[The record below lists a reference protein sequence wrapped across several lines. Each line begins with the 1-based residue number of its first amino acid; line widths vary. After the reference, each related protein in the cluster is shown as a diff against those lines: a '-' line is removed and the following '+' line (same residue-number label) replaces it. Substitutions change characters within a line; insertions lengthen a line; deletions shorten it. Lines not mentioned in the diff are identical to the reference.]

1 VYITPE
7 KYTYVKTA
15 KPLRKMLTEKRI
27 KEIEFL
33 EESAFKGLTTY
44 PTISVVENSSP
55 ADKVQITYRDGKI
68 QYVSLPSNGES
79 WLPTLNGKKNSKSG
93 YTLKDICER
102 ISCGVAT
109 GADRI
114 FVKKNTLLKPG
125 LERFAYPT
133 ISGRELI
140 YDGDLPSPTFSMLI
154 PYDKTGKL
162 MPFDELDGL
171 SEYLSQPHIKKR
183 LEARTCVKRKPWY
196 AFHETPPMMH
206 LLRPKIL
213 CKDVSMRPS
222 FWLDK
227 DGVFVPRHSV
237 YYVVL
242 KDASKLEE
250 VLEYLQTD
258 FAYDWLMKNCQ
269 RAAND
274 FIRLQSNVMK
284 KLPIPEE
291 LYNSINNSSIM
302 SSRIEPYI
310 FSEAVRNY
318 WKVRSKQGVDQEEKG
333 ISDTGERSKVTGGQ
347 QMNGFSDKITELLVG
362 SGIPSSDIYVRSK
375 RELPGFFRPHKG
387 WDIVVMSQNKLLAA
401 IELKSQVGP
410 SFGNNFNNRIEEA
423 LGSALDFWTAYRE
436 NAFGTSPQ
444 PWLGYLF
451 LLEDCRESRKTRTV
465 REPHFEVLPEFKKT
479 SYAKRYELLCRKLVL
494 ERQYNSACLILSDK
508 MNSELTENY
517 VIPAADLSPDQFLMQ
532 LLNHINLHSS
542 IRKTQLDHFTKN
554 S

>member
-1 VYITPE
+1 MLIVKGYFKTPRKIVDLMVGKLFEKRHPTVRDSVLDTGCGPGDFIDGIIRWCNKKNLQLPNIVGVELDTNHVSKAEKKFQKFPEITIQYRDYLIFNDEKYDYIIGNPPYVPITQLSEEEKKLYKPIYQTAKGRFDLYLLFFEKSVKSLKKNGRLVYITPE

-15 KPLRKMLTEKRI
+15 KPLRKILTEKRI
-27 KEIEFL
+27 KEIEFI

-44 PTISVVENSSP
+44 PTITVVENSSP
-55 ADKVQITYRDGKI
+55 ADKVHITYRDGKTRHI
-68 QYVSLPSNGES
+68 SLPSNGES

-93 YTLKDICER
+93 HTFKDICER

-140 YDGDLPSPTFSMLI
+140 YDEDLPSPTFSMLI
-154 PYDKTGKL
+154 PYNKTGKL
-162 MPFDELDGL
+162 MPFNELDGFG
-171 SEYLSQPHIKKR
+171 EYLSQPHIKKR

-196 AFHETPPMMH
+196 AFHETPPMRY

-237 YYVVL
+237 YYVVI
-242 KDASKLEE
+242 KDDSKLEE
-250 VLEYLQTD
+250 VLAYLQTD

-291 LYNSINNSSIM
+291 LYNSINN
-302 SSRIEPYI
+302 
-310 FSEAVRNY
+310 
-318 WKVRSKQGVDQEEKG
+318 G
-333 ISDTGERSKVTGGQ
+333 
-347 QMNGFSDKITELLVG
+347 
-362 SGIPSSDIYVRSK
+362 
-375 RELPGFFRPHKG
+375 
-387 WDIVVMSQNKLLAA
+387 
-401 IELKSQVGP
+401 
-410 SFGNNFNNRIEEA
+410 
-423 LGSALDFWTAYRE
+423 
-436 NAFGTSPQ
+436 
-444 PWLGYLF
+444 
-451 LLEDCRESRKTRTV
+451 
-465 REPHFEVLPEFKKT
+465 
-479 SYAKRYELLCRKLVL
+479 
-494 ERQYNSACLILSDK
+494 
-508 MNSELTENY
+508 
-517 VIPAADLSPDQFLMQ
+517 
-532 LLNHINLHSS
+532 
-542 IRKTQLDHFTKN
+542 
-554 S
+554 